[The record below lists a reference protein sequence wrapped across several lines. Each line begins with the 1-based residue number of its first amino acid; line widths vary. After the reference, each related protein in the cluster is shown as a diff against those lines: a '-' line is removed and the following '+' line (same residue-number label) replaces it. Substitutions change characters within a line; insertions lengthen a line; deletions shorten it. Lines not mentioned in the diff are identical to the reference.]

1 MALGGDLGVSSG
13 PPPRH
18 ISEPHAA
25 PGADGLTGYD
35 RVDQALDRVGILIC
49 GDVIRPG
56 GIYRGR
62 GAHLSARCGRYRQ
75 KTNGINAKFFGW
87 CGREDSKVVLLT

>member
-56 GIYRGR
+56 GIYRGEPR
-62 GAHLSARCGRYRQ
+62 HHGGA
-75 KTNGINAKFFGW
+75 
-87 CGREDSKVVLLT
+87 D